1 MDSFRK
7 NDEILEDAELI
18 EDETIEDETDEVT
31 FGEAAD
37 TAAKQAANV
46 SGAQAKGEKGPTAVK
61 KKKESAKYAGLY
73 DDGMGGGAVVPD
85 PVETDTSDSQSKQMK
100 NLNAKRMAKED
111 IEVHMGAMFG
121 GEDLSEEFKAKA
133 ATIFEAAVNE
143 RVAQIEE
150 SLVEEHETRLAA
162 AIEQNKTEMTQHLD
176 SYLSYVVE
184 QWMEENRLAVEHGLR
199 TEVAENFIEGLRN
212 LFLSH
217 NIEVPQ
223 GKTDLLD
230 EMTNKVEEVT
240 ASLNEQM
247 QKNIELKQR
256 VESLHRYHILSEM
269 MDGMTETEKD
279 RFRRL
284 SENVS
289 FGDNDDYRSKLSVIK
304 ESYFGDAQ
312 PITESVDIYTN
323 EVGSADD
330 ATEPT
335 ERGTESR
342 SPLTENTN
350 MASYTAMLSRMT
362 RNRK

>member
-7 NDEILEDAELI
+7 NDNDSEFLEDIVEDEMI
-18 EDETIEDETDEVT
+18 EDETEEDALDEET
-31 FGEAAD
+31 D

-46 SGAQAKGEKGPTAVK
+46 AAAKAKGEKGSTATP

-73 DDGMGGGAVVPD
+73 DDGMGGGAVVPE
-85 PVETDTSDSQSKQMK
+85 PVETDTSDSHTKQMK

-111 IEVHMGAMFG
+111 IEVHMNAMFG
-121 GEDLSEEFKAKA
+121 GQDLSEDFKTKA

-143 RVAQIEE
+143 KVSMIEE
-150 SLVEEHETRLAA
+150 TLVEEHETRLSA
-162 AIEQNKTEMTQHLD
+162 AIEKIKEDMTQNLD

-184 QWMEENRLAVEHGLR
+184 QWMEENRLAVDNGLR

-240 ASLNEQM
+240 ESLNEQM
-247 QKNIELKQR
+247 QRNIDLNRK
-256 VESLHRYHILSEM
+256 VSLLERDQVVAKLTE
-269 MDGMTETEKD
+269 GMTHTDKE

-284 SENVS
+284 TENIVS
-289 FGDNDDYRSKLSVIK
+289 DNSDEYMEKLEVIK
-304 ESYFGDAQ
+304 ESYFGNGE
-312 PITESVDIYTN
+312 PITEALDMYTEIN
-323 EVGSADD
+323 S
-330 ATEPT
+330 
-335 ERGTESR
+335 TESDQETKKTEEPKQ
-342 SPLTENTN
+342 PLVENAN
-350 MASYTAMLSRMT
+350 MGTYAAMLSRMS